1 MFILSLYRR
10 KSEKVCWKR
19 GDEMYRMAAYCRLSK
34 DDGENGVSESIE
46 NQKKMIM
53 EYVSKSQ
60 DLEIVDTY
68 IDDGYSGL
76 YFENRPE
83 FQRMMEDIYRGK
95 IQGVITKDI
104 SRLGRE
110 HIETSNY
117 IERVFPSLGVR
128 YIAILDGVDSAYHR
142 NEELAQFKTLF
153 NDMYCRDISKK
164 IRGALTAQKKR
175 GQFMSGF
182 APYGYRKDPEN
193 KHHFLIDEEAAK
205 VVQRIFQ
212 MYLEGYSIN
221 GIAKKLNDEGILTPS
236 EYKRKVQGLNYTN
249 ALEKVGVKGWGYP
262 SVHTILKN
270 RVYTGAMVQHKSEK
284 ISYKVKKYRYIPEE
298 EQYIVEGMHDAI
310 ISKDTFQLVQELTKK
325 RKKTPGFHSEG
336 EKVNAYA
343 GILVCGDCGYNLQRV
358 TCRDGYECGS
368 YHKKGNAIC
377 YSHFIKKEVLDSVV
391 KHEIQ
396 RQAKL
401 ALKERDKD
409 ELLKAADRRK
419 TMIRHREALEIK
431 IERLK
436 KELRSVQGYKKK
448 TYENYLEE
456 ILNREEYLFYHEEY
470 EQKEKDIRKKIQL
483 AEEERESFSEDEFY
497 EKWMEKFIKYGELE
511 EVTREI
517 VTELIDKIVI
527 YGDKSMDI
535 VFRYQSPYE
544 GEKRQSN

>member
-1 MFILSLYRR
+1 
-10 KSEKVCWKR
+10 
-19 GDEMYRMAAYCRLSK
+19 MYRMAAYCRLSK

-53 EYVSKSQ
+53 EYVSKSH
-60 DLEIVDTY
+60 DLEIADTY

-83 FQRMMEDIYRGK
+83 FQRMMEDIYKGR

-182 APYGYRKDPEN
+182 APYGYRKDPED

-236 EYKRKVQGLNYTN
+236 EYKRKVQGLNYAN
-249 ALEKVGVKGWGYP
+249 SLEKAGVKGWGYP

-284 ISYKVKKYRYIPEE
+284 ISYKVKKHRSIPEE

-310 ISKDTFQLVQELTKK
+310 ISKDTFQLVQELKKK
-325 RKKTPGFHSEG
+325 RKKIPVFQSEG

-358 TCRDGYECGS
+358 TCRDGYECGA
-368 YHKKGNAIC
+368 YHSKGNAIC

-391 KHEIQ
+391 KYEIQ
-396 RQAKL
+396 RQAEL

-436 KELRSVQGYKKK
+436 KELQSVQGYKKK

-456 ILNREEYLFYHEEY
+456 ILHREEYLFYHEEY
-470 EQKEKDIRKKIQL
+470 EQKEKEIRKKIQL

-544 GEKRQSN
+544 GEKKTE

>member
-1 MFILSLYRR
+1 MFILSSHRR

-34 DDGENGVSESIE
+34 DDGENGISESIE

-53 EYVSKSQ
+53 EYVSKSH
-60 DLEIVDTY
+60 DLEIADTY

-83 FQRMMEDIYRGK
+83 FQRMMEDIYKGR

-164 IRGALTAQKKR
+164 IRGALTAQKRR

-182 APYGYRKDPEN
+182 APYGYRKDPED
-193 KHHFLIDEEAAK
+193 KHHFLIDEEATK

-236 EYKRKVQGLNYTN
+236 EYKRKVQGLNYAN
-249 ALEKVGVKGWGYP
+249 SLEKAGVKGWGYP

-284 ISYKVKKYRYIPEE
+284 ISYKVKKHRNIPEE

-325 RKKTPGFHSEG
+325 RKKTPGFHNEG

-343 GILVCGDCGYNLQRV
+343 GIVVCGDCGYNLQRV
-358 TCRDGYECGS
+358 TCRDGYECGA
-368 YHKKGNAIC
+368 YHSKGNAIC

-396 RQAKL
+396 RQAEW

-436 KELRSVQGYKKK
+436 KELQSVQGYKKK

-470 EQKEKDIRKKIQL
+470 EQKEKEIRKKIQL

-544 GEKRQSN
+544 GEKKAE

>member
-53 EYVSKSQ
+53 EYVSKSH
-60 DLEIVDTY
+60 DLEIADTY

-83 FQRMMEDIYRGK
+83 FQRMMEDIYKGR

-182 APYGYRKDPEN
+182 APYGYRKDPED

-236 EYKRKVQGLNYTN
+236 EYKRKVQGLNYAN
-249 ALEKVGVKGWGYP
+249 SLEKAGVKGWGYP

-284 ISYKVKKYRYIPEE
+284 ISYKVKKHRSIPEE

-310 ISKDTFQLVQELTKK
+310 ISKDTFQLVQELKKK
-325 RKKTPGFHSEG
+325 RKKIPVFQSEG

-358 TCRDGYECGS
+358 TCRDGYECGA
-368 YHKKGNAIC
+368 YHSKGNAIC

-391 KHEIQ
+391 KYEIQ
-396 RQAKL
+396 RQAGL

-436 KELRSVQGYKKK
+436 KELQSVQGYKKK

-544 GEKRQSN
+544 GEKKTE

>member
-53 EYVSKSQ
+53 EYVSKSH
-60 DLEIVDTY
+60 DLEIADTY

-83 FQRMMEDIYRGK
+83 FQRMMEDIYKGR

-182 APYGYRKDPEN
+182 APYGYRKDPED

-236 EYKRKVQGLNYTN
+236 EYKRKVQGLNYAN
-249 ALEKVGVKGWGYP
+249 SLEKAGVKGWGYP

-284 ISYKVKKYRYIPEE
+284 ISYKVKKHRSIPEE

-310 ISKDTFQLVQELTKK
+310 ISKDTFQLVQELKKK
-325 RKKTPGFHSEG
+325 RKKIPVFQSEG

-358 TCRDGYECGS
+358 TCRDGYECGA
-368 YHKKGNAIC
+368 YHSKGNAIC

-391 KHEIQ
+391 KYEIQ
-396 RQAKL
+396 RQAEL

-436 KELRSVQGYKKK
+436 KELQSVQGYKKK

-470 EQKEKDIRKKIQL
+470 EQKEKEIRKKIQL

-544 GEKRQSN
+544 GEKKTE